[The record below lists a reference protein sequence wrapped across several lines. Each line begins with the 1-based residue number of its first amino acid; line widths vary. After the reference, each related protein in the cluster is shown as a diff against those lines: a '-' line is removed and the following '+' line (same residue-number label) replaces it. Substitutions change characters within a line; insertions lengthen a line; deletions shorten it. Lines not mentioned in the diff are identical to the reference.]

1 MLLDFLRSHPIIEAD
16 STQDNTQVSE
26 QLSEYAKKLLDIMEY
41 DIPYTRQALMEK
53 LELKS
58 NEDFRRNYLH
68 PAIELNLV
76 RITIPKKQTVEI
88 SDISKCN
95 FSISDSDTG
104 RQHHRP
110 VFFMLKYE
118 GLHCGDVFDVKIN
131 GKWIPTRIEFGRDWF
146 LVGIKTDNLVGL
158 IVRI

>member
-16 STQDNTQVSE
+16 STQFSE

-76 RITIPKKQTVEI
+76 RITIPKKTNSRNQ
-88 SDISKCN
+88 
-95 FSISDSDTG
+95 
-104 RQHHRP
+104 R
-110 VFFMLKYE
+110 Y
-118 GLHCGDVFDVKIN
+118 
-131 GKWIPTRIEFGRDWF
+131 
-146 LVGIKTDNLVGL
+146 IKV
-158 IVRI
+158 